1 MDQQWVVDILLHDAC
16 APCRTSIL
24 GDNALEFAPILRH
37 LNSNT
42 AVGALARLCDPDI
55 VRITMLLIVLLESK
69 EVGIIEALL
78 NVESDWERV
87 ERILA
92 NGLIIVLHIY
102 KEGFLVA

>member
-1 MDQQWVVDILLHDAC
+1 MDQQWVVDILLHNAC

-24 GDNALEFAPILRH
+24 CDDALKFAPILGH
-37 LNSNT
+37 LNANT
-42 AVGALARLCDPDI
+42 AVGAFARFCDPDI
-55 VRITMLLIVLLESK
+55 VRVTMLLIVLPESK

-78 NVESDWERV
+78 DVESYWERV